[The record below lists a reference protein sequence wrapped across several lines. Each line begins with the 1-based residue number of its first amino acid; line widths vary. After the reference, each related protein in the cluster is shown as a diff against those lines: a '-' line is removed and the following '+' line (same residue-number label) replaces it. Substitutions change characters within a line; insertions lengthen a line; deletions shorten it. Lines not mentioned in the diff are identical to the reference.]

1 MANSITASL
10 FSVLFPMQRPNVCTN
25 QEVSMLGIRQP
36 CVQGFT
42 RMVKV
47 WKQGC
52 TGHRWCVGYE
62 RRTTYYTAYRQA
74 YSMDFHTVY
83 QCCPGWTQKNNEMGC
98 LHRVCSAN
106 ACLNGGRCIEMG
118 NHVCRCPLG
127 FKGLQCQYD
136 PGWKRGSSLWDFPKM
151 QIGEICRLVC
161 QALHAGISLHLA
173 NVCSS
178 VNKTDELILPSTR
191 NSDFF
196 GCVIPRKHT
205 IMGLN
210 DYRPVNL
217 MSVVIKS
224 FEQLVLKHLKDTTG
238 TNCWTPCSLLTGQT
252 GQQMMQSVWDYT
264 SSCTTSTIQG
274 HMPGSC
280 L

>member
-1 MANSITASL
+1 MCPKIFYLCVKL
-10 FSVLFPMQRPNVCTN
+10 FSAMQIASSADLQPGMPNVCTN

-36 CVQGFT
+36 CVKGFT

-106 ACLNGGRCIEMG
+106 ACLNGGRCVEMG

-127 FKGLQCQYD
+127 FKGLQCQYGNYFNFTFKNTD
-136 PGWKRGSSLWDFPKM
+136 
-151 QIGEICRLVC
+151 QI
-161 QALHAGISLHLA
+161 
-173 NVCSS
+173 NKCSG
-178 VNKTDELILPSTR
+178 
-191 NSDFF
+191 F
-196 GCVIPRKHT
+196 
-205 IMGLN
+205 
-210 DYRPVNL
+210 
-217 MSVVIKS
+217 
-224 FEQLVLKHLKDTTG
+224 
-238 TNCWTPCSLLTGQT
+238 
-252 GQQMMQSVWDYT
+252 
-264 SSCTTSTIQG
+264 
-274 HMPGSC
+274 
-280 L
+280 